1 MAPAVPQRLC
11 EEVLASVDGA
21 LAFAL
26 VDLQT
31 GLPLAMGANP
41 AATFDPAATEMLAA
55 LGVSYFDSSTSTDEL
70 GDDVIR
76 ELQATTDDAYLFMV
90 RVPEAPNELAVLAMD
105 RKATNLGLGWMATRQ
120 AMQRIQALGDEESG
134 AAMPVDAWPV
144 SGRAEQSPPPR
155 TFARR
160 RRIRRSIWD

>member
-1 MAPAVPQRLC
+1 MVPQKLC
-11 EEVLASVDGA
+11 EEVLASVEGA

-41 AATFDPAATEMLAA
+41 ATAFDPEATEMLAA
-55 LGVSYFDSSTSTDEL
+55 LGVSYFDGAASTDEL
-70 GDDVIR
+70 GDDVVQ
-76 ELQATTDDAYLFMV
+76 ELQATTDEAYLFMV
-90 RVPEAPNELAVLAMD
+90 RVPEAPNQLAVLAID
-105 RKATNLGLGWMATRQ
+105 REATNLGLGWMATRQ
-120 AMQRIQALGDEESG
+120 AVQRIHVLGSEDAG
-134 AAMPVDAWPV
+134 AGVPVDDWPV
-144 SGRAEQSPPPR
+144 SGRAEQATPPR